1 MGRTWQ
7 DKRFLYVIM
16 ERIKGGELFEA
27 LKSELAVITEQDMSR
42 VSLQLLKALEYL
54 HSCRVVHRDIKA
66 QNILLTEP
74 PLLPGRALCKADIKV
89 IDFGLSA
96 RLPQECCWRQND
108 RSFDIVCG
116 TPACCA
122 PEIWATQEGALPIWK
137 KRFGFRYGAKVDVYA
152 AGVVIYMALL
162 GQLPYY
168 AETSLK
174 LARLVCSK
182 DSYPSFESKD
192 GSHQVSSRCREFL
205 SRLLEKDPN
214 SRCTAAQAARHPW
227 LSGRAKR
234 SIPQP
239 IPLQVRSSAAAEAK
253 ASLEQCLPECEHNV
267 SLKEKNE
274 RVLALAQA
282 HRDWSE
288 GLEVSSDSESD
299 EFLNQVPTLAELAP
313 WQPSPLPLAV
323 SLPSLFIWCEF
334 AVSAPLAIKSC
345 HADLTTLLVSALS
358 VPQLPPGSGRL
369 LRQFPSGCLPN
380 SRILSTTPSPQFFS
394 NMLCAS
400 VGVELAIFF
409 VTLSVAFIFSQVG
422 KKNVDAKKLK
432 GSSGEERCPSW
443 FSWKLPVAKAVE
455 PCKAAPVQ
463 KKPLCK
469 QEPQLS
475 SARSSSSCGSASRRL
490 DEIATSARDQH
501 ASRNVGQ
508 VIQMYDD
515 FLSSL
520 AEKHMQIPEV
530 ASSARHSAV
539 EFFAAL
545 VYCVVRAGRF
555 NLVERLLDDMV
566 AQGVARPLQ
575 FYESTMKQLAG
586 VKKYKLALAVY
597 DRLSA
602 DGLQPSAVT
611 LSCLINFAVEV
622 GELNRAIQFF
632 KVLSTVSKPSI
643 RAYMTV
649 LRVHSMRQ
657 DWPATL
663 WTIRDMRRRGV
674 EVDTLAMN
682 VALSTGV
689 VADHIEEVEALL
701 AEAPSVDIVSY
712 NTLVKGYAQ
721 RSDLAKA
728 QQVLAKLLERGLR
741 PNAITFNTVMD
752 AAVRSGEVCQAWQL
766 FDSMSGRGLR
776 PDRFTCSI
784 LVKGLTKRP
793 TARLLR
799 ESLAL

>member
-1 MGRTWQ
+1 M
-7 DKRFLYVIM
+7 F
-16 ERIKGGELFEA
+16 
-27 LKSELAVITEQDMSR
+27 
-42 VSLQLLKALEYL
+42 
-54 HSCRVVHRDIKA
+54 A
-66 QNILLTEP
+66 Q
-74 PLLPGRALCKADIKV
+74 
-89 IDFGLSA
+89 F
-96 RLPQECCWRQND
+96 
-108 RSFDIVCG
+108 
-116 TPACCA
+116 
-122 PEIWATQEGALPIWK
+122 
-137 KRFGFRYGAKVDVYA
+137 
-152 AGVVIYMALL
+152 
-162 GQLPYY
+162 
-168 AETSLK
+168 
-174 LARLVCSK
+174 
-182 DSYPSFESKD
+182 
-192 GSHQVSSRCREFL
+192 
-205 SRLLEKDPN
+205 
-214 SRCTAAQAARHPW
+214 
-227 LSGRAKR
+227 
-234 SIPQP
+234 
-239 IPLQVRSSAAAEAK
+239 
-253 ASLEQCLPECEHNV
+253 
-267 SLKEKNE
+267 
-274 RVLALAQA
+274 
-282 HRDWSE
+282 
-288 GLEVSSDSESD
+288 SDSFHHSI
-299 EFLNQVPTLAELAP
+299 
-313 WQPSPLPLAV
+313 S
-323 SLPSLFIWCEF
+323 S
-334 AVSAPLAIKSC
+334 
-345 HADLTTLLVSALS
+345 
-358 VPQLPPGSGRL
+358 
-369 LRQFPSGCLPN
+369 
-380 SRILSTTPSPQFFS
+380 ILQ
-394 NMLCAS
+394 S
-400 VGVELAIFF
+400 VGVELAIFV

-432 GSSGEERCPSW
+432 ASSDEERCPSW

-455 PCKAAPVQ
+455 PCKPLPVQ

-469 QEPQLS
+469 QEQQS
-475 SARSSSSCGSASRRL
+475 NSARTSCSSGSASRRL
-490 DEIATSARDQH
+490 DEIATFARDQH

-632 KVLSTVSKPSI
+632 KVLSTVSTPSI

-721 RSDLAKA
+721 RSDLDKA

-752 AAVRSGEVCQAWQL
+752 AAVRSGEICQAWQL

-793 TARLLR
+793 TARFLR
-799 ESLAL
+799 ESPELESQPAFLQRGFLVFQCPSLRCRSLRCARIGIYIHLFVVYLLMKYK